1 MQNAVSGRFRASSM
15 AQPAAHSSFGF
26 LACLSASRAKKRAAA
41 GPAVTIMTNRI
52 VCSAITN
59 GKSTSL
65 EAAIMATE
73 SMPPPKVQP
82 EWVKNEIFDQL
93 PWAYPRCRLVLAADS
108 MQLRRCA
115 RFFRK
120 KRRPTQCVHGVGQT
134 RSKEI
139 LSRFLFELC
148 CIHCCVPT
156 WRTIRATTT
165 SIGRLIHKFNLT
177 NKPNIVNLRETAQGN
192 PSTQHLFLQ

>member
-1 MQNAVSGRFRASSM
+1 MF
-15 AQPAAHSSFGF
+15 
-26 LACLSASRAKKRAAA
+26 
-41 GPAVTIMTNRI
+41 
-52 VCSAITN
+52 AITASEGSVTFPTMLPRKTCAFSTGVHATTKNATRMGKN
-59 GKSTSL
+59 G
-65 EAAIMATE
+65 
-73 SMPPPKVQP
+73 
-82 EWVKNEIFDQL
+82 IFDQL
-93 PWAYPRCRLVLAADS
+93 PRAYPRCRLVLAADS

-120 KRRPTQCVHGVGQT
+120 KRRPTQCVHRVGQT

-139 LSRFLFELC
+139 LSKFLFELC

-192 PSTQHLFLQ
+192 PSIQHICLQ